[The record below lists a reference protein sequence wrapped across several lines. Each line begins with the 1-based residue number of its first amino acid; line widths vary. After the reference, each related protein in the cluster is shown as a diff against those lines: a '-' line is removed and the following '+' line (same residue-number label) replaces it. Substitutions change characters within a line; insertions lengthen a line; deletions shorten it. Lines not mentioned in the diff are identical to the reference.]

1 MFVDAKAAYRARNAL
16 ALLIEQDLQL
26 ARWLAGLHGVEARR
40 DVSELV
46 SSMVETGHMLPL
58 LEDRLLTIIEAS
70 QVAAYCPL
78 GRPKTISIRPPAV
91 SKTRRDAGS
100 ACSLCGRTVRSDQNS
115 CVVGRQ
121 ACTPLPMAC

>member
-1 MFVDAKAAYRARNAL
+1 MFADAKAAYRARNAL

-70 QVAAYCPL
+70 QV
-78 GRPKTISIRPPAV
+78 TICDPEPHWCDCTSLALQRRHMKRIMLCSKVVAV
-91 SKTRRDAGS
+91 SCQHQQQD
-100 ACSLCGRTVRSDQNS
+100 
-115 CVVGRQ
+115 
-121 ACTPLPMAC
+121 

>member
-1 MFVDAKAAYRARNAL
+1 MFADAKTAYRARNAL

-26 ARWLAGLHGVEARR
+26 ARWLAGLHGLEARR

-70 QVAAYCPL
+70 QVVCPL
-78 GRPKTISIRPPAV
+78 RSCISNAGISRSTTVCATV
-91 SKTRRDAGS
+91 ARRAS
-100 ACSLCGRTVRSDQNS
+100 AQWLCEAAN
-115 CVVGRQ
+115 
-121 ACTPLPMAC
+121 

>member
-1 MFVDAKAAYRARNAL
+1 MFADAKAAYRARNAL

-26 ARWLAGLHGVEARR
+26 ARWLAGLHGLEARR

-70 QVAAYCPL
+70 QVGSESGFTTSSSAAWLLISECQLLMTGDDYCTEPSAQQHHL
-78 GRPKTISIRPPAV
+78 GLER
-91 SKTRRDAGS
+91 
-100 ACSLCGRTVRSDQNS
+100 VRY
-115 CVVGRQ
+115 
-121 ACTPLPMAC
+121 

>member
-1 MFVDAKAAYRARNAL
+1 MFADAKTAYRTRNAL

-26 ARWLAGLHGVEARR
+26 ARWLAGLHGLEARR

-70 QVAAYCPL
+70 QVTCRAKADMAPAFKKGQSIPCAAA
-78 GRPKTISIRPPAV
+78 R
-91 SKTRRDAGS
+91 
-100 ACSLCGRTVRSDQNS
+100 
-115 CVVGRQ
+115 
-121 ACTPLPMAC
+121 